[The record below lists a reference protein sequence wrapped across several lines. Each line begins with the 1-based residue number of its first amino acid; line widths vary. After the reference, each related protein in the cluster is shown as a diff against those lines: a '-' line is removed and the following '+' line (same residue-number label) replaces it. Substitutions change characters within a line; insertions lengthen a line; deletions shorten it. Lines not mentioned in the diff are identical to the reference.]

1 MRILLLFDIDGTLI
15 STGGKAF
22 AALAEAF
29 LQVVGKKAPV
39 NGFSPA
45 GKTDPQIF
53 RQLLE
58 RAAIPPG
65 EELLSQLQ
73 ATYLE
78 MLPKHLR
85 RENVRNLPGV
95 DALLAS
101 LAQDPRVALGLLT
114 GNLLPGARHKLE
126 LAGLWHFFPVG
137 AFGSDHPDRDQ
148 LLPFA
153 VRRAESHFQQA
164 FPFPQVVVVGDT
176 PADVRCAHVWGAKVV
191 AVAGNTTS
199 PAALARANADAIIP
213 SLMPELFLPVL
224 EALCPQIFES

>member
-1 MRILLLFDIDGTLI
+1 MQILVLFDIDGTLI

-22 AALAEAF
+22 AALAQAF
-29 LQVVGKKAPV
+29 LQVVGEEAPV

-53 RQLLE
+53 RELLE
-58 RAAIPPG
+58 RAAVPAG
-65 EELLSQLQ
+65 EKLLPQLQ
-73 ATYLE
+73 ATYLKV
-78 MLPKHLR
+78 LPKYLR
-85 RENVRNLPGV
+85 REHVRKLPGV

-137 AFGSDHPDRDQ
+137 AFGSDHPDRNQ

-153 VRRAESHFQQA
+153 VQRAETHFQQA

-176 PADVRCAHVWGAKVV
+176 PADVRCAHVWGAKAI
-191 AVAGNTTS
+191 AVAGHTTS
-199 PAALARANADAIIP
+199 SAALARANADAVVP
-213 SLMPELFLPVL
+213 SLVPELFFPVL
-224 EALCPQIFES
+224 EALCPPIFGS